1 MPATMRHGSLL
12 LLACLAT
19 LVCCDTPSTGAKDPA
34 HTPTIDRDSVHS
46 TAPARVI
53 AGPTDSVKR
62 HDEE

>member
-1 MPATMRHGSLL
+1 M

-19 LVCCDTPSTGAKDPA
+19 LIGCGTTKQEVKDPA
-34 HTPTIDRDSVHS
+34 RTDVIDRDSVHS
-46 TAPARVI
+46 VAPARVI